1 MDKKQLRELLHSRL
15 LELTDQQRREK
26 SRKIYQNLI
35 NTPQFHDAQVIMV
48 YLSLSHE
55 VDTAA
60 VILHAWQQNKIVAV
74 PKVSWQQRHMIP
86 VQITSLE
93 TGLAHDANG
102 LKNPVTSVPIPLEDI
117 DLVITP
123 ALGFDRSGNRLGRG
137 GAYYDRFFASR
148 KLRATKCGFAF
159 AEQLVDLIPTHEHD
173 HPMDLLVTDEEVIC
187 FSNIRQES

>member
-86 VQITSLE
+86 VQIHSLE
-93 TGLAHDANG
+93 TGLSTEPSG
-102 LKNPVTSVPIPLEDI
+102 LRNPISGLPVPIEDI
-117 DLVITP
+117 DLIVTP
-123 ALGFDRSGNRLGRG
+123 ALAFDRKGNRLGRG
-137 GAYYDRFFASR
+137 SSYYDKFFEHKTLKAV
-148 KLRATKCGFAF
+148 KCGFAF
-159 AEQLVDLIPTHEHD
+159 DKQVVESIPTSEHD
-173 HPMDLLVTDEEVIC
+173 QPVDMLITDKEVIY
-187 FSNIRQES
+187 FNKN